1 MVFVSKIHGNLNYEE
16 KNRLTFKKS
25 LLGFDNLKKFIL
37 VDLEGC
43 KPFKIL
49 QSLEDEE
56 MALIVTC
63 PFDFYKDYEAKLT
76 EDLIERLE
84 IKDQKE
90 VMLITTVTIN
100 SDLKKITTNLKAP
113 IVINTSNKLGE
124 QIILE
129 KVDYEIKHP
138 LIKE

>member
-25 LLGFDNLKKFIL
+25 LLGFDNLKEFIL